1 MKRISLVFFGIVFT
15 CLYTPIAVLL
25 INAFNTNRYGF
36 KWEGFTFKWFHAMV
50 DNHGLIEAARNTLL
64 VALSSATLATAIGAI
79 AAISLSLYRFRGSRT
94 VLGTMMTLMML
105 PDIILA
111 ISLLVLFLLLGIAL
125 GFWSL
130 LLAHITFCLPFTFV
144 TVLSRMQGFD
154 PFLIDAAHDLGASE
168 LTVLRTII
176 FPLVFPALLVSW
188 LLAFTLSLDDVI
200 VSSFVTGPGFD
211 VLPIKIFSMVKVGV
225 KPEVNALASLM
236 VLIPIVCITISY
248 LLLKEKRNE
257 H

>member
-1 MKRISLVFFGIVFT
+1 MKHINLVFFGVVFA

-36 KWEGFTFKWFHAMV
+36 KWEGFTLKWFHAMV

-64 VALSSATLATAIGAI
+64 VALSSATAATAIGAV

-111 ISLLVLFLLLGIAL
+111 ISLLVLFLILGITL

-130 LLAHITFCLPFTFV
+130 L
-144 TVLSRMQGFD
+144 
-154 PFLIDAAHDLGASE
+154 
-168 LTVLRTII
+168 
-176 FPLVFPALLVSW
+176 
-188 LLAFTLSLDDVI
+188 LSLDDVI
-200 VSSFVTGPGFD
+200 VSSFVTGPGFN
-211 VLPIKIFSMVKVGV
+211 VLPIQIFSMVKVGV

-236 VLIPIVCITISY
+236 VLIPIVCVTISY
-248 LLLKEKRNE
+248 TLLKEKRNE